1 MIDSIFLILPLIT
14 VLSIFQT
21 IAGTGMLVLGT
32 PILILIGYEMIQV
45 MTILLP
51 LSILN
56 SLINLIY
63 LNIHSH
69 KIKIDK
75 NIIKT
80 FFLFCFPS
88 IFFGLFFLKKFDY
101 LINFNLLICFV
112 IWIILL
118 FSYLDKKKKIFSQLK
133 FKQFMIAIT
142 GFVHGLSNSGG
153 SLLSLFIINTF
164 NKKINYIRLHI
175 TFLYFFLA
183 LFHYLSII
191 IIFDLIFVEKIN
203 LQNFLFVFMGVI
215 LGNLIIDKINY
226 KKFKSF
232 VYLLAFVSSLFLL
245 FKTQFF

>member
-1 MIDSIFLILPLIT
+1 
-14 VLSIFQT
+14 
-21 IAGTGMLVLGT
+21 
-32 PILILIGYEMIQV
+32 
-45 MTILLP
+45 
-51 LSILN
+51 
-56 SLINLIY
+56 
-63 LNIHSH
+63 
-69 KIKIDK
+69 
-75 NIIKT
+75 
-80 FFLFCFPS
+80 
-88 IFFGLFFLKKFDY
+88 
-101 LINFNLLICFV
+101 
-112 IWIILL
+112 
-118 FSYLDKKKKIFSQLK
+118 
-133 FKQFMIAIT
+133 MIAIT

-203 LQNFLFVFMGVI
+203 LQNFLFVFLGVI